1 MNHAFIEQRQKYR
14 ATITQ
19 RFGITPEMYDTV
31 TQLVAPLMVAV
42 NLRKGE
48 FLQRSGVPAQY
59 LYWMHSGVVRNGFIT
74 ENGTEV
80 TLRFTTDG
88 DSAGSHDDL
97 LAARGGIP
105 ARHFI
110 VAETAVAGFRIDW
123 SDMTRLVEENE
134 VMRYYYLKASEYSI
148 LRDGR
153 RLCSQSNASARERL
167 NAFRLEYPGLESR
180 ISQKVIASFLGI
192 TPQYMSQLLRQD
204 GEAKA

>member
-1 MNHAFIEQRQKYR
+1 MNSAFIEQRQKYR
-14 ATITQ
+14 AVITE
-19 RFGITPEMYDTV
+19 RFGITPGMYDTV
-31 TQLVAPLMVAV
+31 TQLVAPLMVPA
-42 NLRKGE
+42 NLRKGDY
-48 FLQRSGVPAQY
+48 LQRSGVPAQY
-59 LYWMHSGVVRNGFIT
+59 LYWMYSGVVRNGFIT

-97 LAARGGIP
+97 LASRNGIP

-110 VAETAVAGFRIDW
+110 VAETAVGAFRIEW
-123 SDMTRLVEENE
+123 TDMMRLVEQNE

-148 LRDGR
+148 LREGR
-153 RLCSQSNASARERL
+153 RLCSHSSASARERL
-167 NAFRLEYPGLESR
+167 NAFRLEYPGLEAR

-204 GEAKA
+204 AETK

>member
-1 MNHAFIEQRQKYR
+1 MNQAFIEQRQKYR
-14 ATITQ
+14 AAVTQ
-19 RFGITPEMYDTV
+19 RFGITAEMYDQV
-31 TQLVAPLMVAV
+31 TQLVAPLMVSV
-42 NLRKGE
+42 TLRKGDY
-48 FLQRSGVPAQY
+48 LQRSGVPAQW
-59 LYWMHSGVVRNGFIT
+59 LYWMYSGVVRNGFIT

-97 LAARGGIP
+97 LAARDGVP

-123 SDMTRLVEENE
+123 SDMTRLVEQNE
-134 VMRYYYLKASEYSI
+134 AMRYYYLKASEFSI

-153 RLCSQSNASARERL
+153 RLCSHSSASARERL
-167 NAFRLEYPGLESR
+167 NAFRLEYPGLEAR

-192 TPQYMSQLLRQD
+192 TPQYMSQLLRQNNP
-204 GEAKA
+204 AT